1 MDRSDERLKEL
12 MKSLAD
18 AIGQVFNGND
28 EIKNALALI
37 EHEGYSV
44 DMIVASVTRLSGKNE
59 KASSDA
65 GSQVSDFDRSFLSK
79 IRVKIGDAEEC

>member
-28 EIKNALALI
+28 EIKNTLALI

-59 KASSDA
+59 KALSDA

-79 IRVKIGDAEEC
+79 IRVKIGDAE

>member
-28 EIKNALALI
+28 EIKNTLALI

-59 KASSDA
+59 KALSDA

-79 IRVKIGDAEEC
+79 IRVKIGNAE

>member
-28 EIKNALALI
+28 EIKMPL
-37 EHEGYSV
+37 H
-44 DMIVASVTRLSGKNE
+44 
-59 KASSDA
+59 
-65 GSQVSDFDRSFLSK
+65 
-79 IRVKIGDAEEC
+79 